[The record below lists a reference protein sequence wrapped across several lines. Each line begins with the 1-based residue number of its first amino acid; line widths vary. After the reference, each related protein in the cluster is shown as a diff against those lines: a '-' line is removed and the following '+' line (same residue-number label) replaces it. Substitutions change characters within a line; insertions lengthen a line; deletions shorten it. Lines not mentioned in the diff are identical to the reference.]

1 MEATR
6 SITVGEATV
15 EKRFSRGF
23 SIHSAYTYSKSIN
36 YAQEH
41 LFSGGSN
48 SFMQNA
54 RNLRE
59 QRGRSDFDYR
69 HRWVTSYIY
78 EVPFGRGKT
87 YLTDGPASHILGG
100 WRVSGVT
107 NLRSGRPFTIFAGA
121 NNSLVG
127 NRGGLANALADC
139 VSDGALPT
147 DERNVDRWFDASG
160 YSVPTPARLG
170 NCGRNTL
177 DGPGLVNFDFALA
190 RSFEYFGEGRRLE
203 FRWEMFNMFNTPQFG
218 LPERNRS
225 SSAVGRISTL
235 AGDPRVMQFALK
247 FYY

>member
-1 MEATR
+1 LRWKTERT
-6 SITVGEATV
+6 SQLV
-15 EKRFSRGF
+15 KRGL
-23 SIHSAYTYSKSIN
+23 
-36 YAQEH
+36 AQPSSQEQ

-78 EVPFGRGKT
+78 EVPFGKGKT
-87 YLTDGPASHILGG
+87 YLTEGTASHVLGG
-100 WRVSGVT
+100 WRISRVT
-107 NLRSGRPFTIFAGA
+107 NLRSGRPFSIFAGA

-139 VSDGALPT
+139 VTDGALPT
-147 DERNVDRWFDASG
+147 DEHNVDRWFDARG

-190 RSFEYFGEGRRLE
+190 RSFVKYNSVFHGPALASSSGSLAPDRRNGCAPLA
-203 FRWEMFNMFNTPQFG
+203 
-218 LPERNRS
+218 RNR
-225 SSAVGRISTL
+225 
-235 AGDPRVMQFALK
+235 
-247 FYY
+247 